1 MEGRSGGKVTE
12 KEGREGVAV
21 AACQCHVDTRGTCD
35 VIEETHLEQHR
46 YARKKHTWATEMCGE
61 RERKSASVRERKKEC
76 VCE

>member
-1 MEGRSGGKVTE
+1 MV
-12 KEGREGVAV
+12 V

-61 RERKSASVRERKKEC
+61 REKVC
-76 VCE
+76 VCL